1 MRQKFFGGK
10 SREHANSRHKK
21 KKEKK
26 IPVISHIPLT
36 KCIGHGHV
44 TFIELNS
51 PSILSTSYN
60 FVLIFLDR

>member
-10 SREHANSRHKK
+10 SREHANLRHLK
-21 KKEKK
+21 KK
-26 IPVISHIPLT
+26 IPVISHIPST

-60 FVLIFLDR
+60 FVLIYLDR